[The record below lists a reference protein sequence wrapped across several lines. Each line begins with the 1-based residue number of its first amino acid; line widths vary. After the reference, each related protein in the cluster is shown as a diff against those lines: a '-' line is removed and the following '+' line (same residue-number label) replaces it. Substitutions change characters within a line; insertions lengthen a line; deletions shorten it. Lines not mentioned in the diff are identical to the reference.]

1 MALVAGSSGPQ
12 IDSIASNVAVAA
24 SVTISVAVAVNQE
37 FHLKNLFVV
46 AQALLCASMVAP
58 GLALAQAMPATKN
71 TSMAAA
77 KAAAPAAVTDAA
89 AAVPGVVYQS
99 VFANTPTGV
108 EMESADWKKANAE
121 VGQFKRGHVDILK
134 WDEAQEKSQEKSQE
148 KAQEKAEGKVQEKN
162 AATTP
167 KSMTAEAVKPAA
179 PVPTPAPT
187 TPSGST
193 RPAATPQAPSVHKH

>member
-1 MALVAGSSGPQ
+1 M
-12 IDSIASNVAVAA
+12 
-24 SVTISVAVAVNQE
+24 
-37 FHLKNLFVV
+37 KNLFVV

-134 WDEAQEKSQEKSQE
+134 WDEAQEKSQEK
-148 KAQEKAEGKVQEKN
+148 AQEKAEGKAQEKN